1 VEKERTFEA
10 TDALAGGTS
19 RPYTRAMGER
29 KERATENM
37 VYRAAVF
44 WCEWR

>member
-1 VEKERTFEA
+1 
-10 TDALAGGTS
+10 
-19 RPYTRAMGER
+19 MGER